1 MALANQTILKTF
13 EQSSVAW
20 QTIPHWNTRDP
31 GQVRVRSDIMFSFEE
46 KPDASIELD
55 TGSEFFDVTLALTT
69 AATPDALLAK
79 VIARTVGLAKQFDGE
94 VFKALEKPATEA
106 GHKAAITSGDKC
118 DWYLPLPSMDTDEL
132 LKALLD
138 GRKLLED
145 SGYRAQSCL
154 VVSTKHYAALNRLVD
169 GAIIVD
175 ELLLAAKVNSLHRA
189 SQLDSEFEQP
199 PPPLVEHKPPLMLML
214 GRRQDIA
221 HGCAPQASAGEEPV
235 DLAVSVLPSLEVVG
249 DNDAGKIE
257 MAVRVRYATRVK
269 DDHGIVVFHS

>member
-1 MALANQTILKTF
+1 MALVNQTILKTF

-31 GQVRVRSDIMFSFEE
+31 GQVRVRSDVIFSFE
-46 KPDASIELD
+46 KRDASIDLAPS
-55 TGSEFFDVTLALTT
+55 TEFFDITLAQTT
-69 AATPDALLAK
+69 SATPDALLAK
-79 VIARTVGLAKQFDGE
+79 VIARTVELAREFDGE
-94 VFKALEKPATEA
+94 VFTALPPPTTKAGTNNK
-106 GHKAAITSGDKC
+106 
-118 DWYLPLPSMDTDEL
+118 WYLPLASTADTETL
-132 LKALLD
+132 LGTLLD
-138 GRKLLED
+138 GRAQLED

-154 VVSTKHYAALNRLVD
+154 VASTEHYKALNRLAD

-189 SQLDSEFEQP
+189 TPLDSLVAHT

-221 HGCAPQASAGEEPV
+221 HGGATQASAGEEPV